1 MGRRRHERGHRE
13 TGSRRPTSEAEAVSY
28 LVERVPALR
37 PLLDAHLAEYGELLP
52 YLVFESDFMSWF
64 AAKAREPSAAQD
76 ELRVF
81 VDAVEVL
88 MTTDAEPPASDP
100 VWNLAGVAFVE
111 HLALGDVEV
120 LHRVGPWLGP
130 ETFRDLEKHFP
141 HVLGRDPQPAK
152 PGRPAR
158 RPRPPTG

>member
-1 MGRRRHERGHRE
+1 MGRRRGERGHRE
-13 TGSRRPTSEAEAVSY
+13 TGSRRPTSEAGAISY

-52 YLVFESDFMSWF
+52 YAAFESDFMRWF
-64 AAKAREPSAAQD
+64 AYRAREPAARD
-76 ELRVF
+76 TLRAF

-111 HLALGDVEV
+111 HLGLGDVET
-120 LHRVGPWLGP
+120 LRRVGPWLGP
-130 ETFRDLEKHFP
+130 ETFRALERQFP
-141 HVLGRDPQPAK
+141 RALGRDPQPAR

-158 RPRPPTG
+158 RRRPPTG